1 LLRFQAVVPTAVERR
16 LSNAQFPGAAACEK
30 KESTGDG
37 TGLNLVMVFSLSVY
51 VVPTS
56 QRGALVLEKQ

>member
-1 LLRFQAVVPTAVERR
+1 MVPTAVEQR

-37 TGLNLVMVFSLSVY
+37 TELNLVMVFSPSVY
-51 VVPTS
+51 VMPTG
-56 QRGALVLEKQ
+56 QRRGLVLEKQ